1 MNRFFIIQNIIMLAF
16 ILAVAWAGLTFLGVL
31 SPAVGAFLSTMFIAG
46 TGSFG
51 FAMDSRT
58 DKEELWRKQWFKK
71 EYGVEI
77 TATFVSGLFFFGLS
91 FLIWPTLWHLFA
103 GGSFALTII
112 YIWEWAYSRV
122 IMRWHKEID

>member
-31 SPAVGAFLSTMFIAG
+31 SPAVGAFLSTMVIAG

-91 FLIWPTLWHLFA
+91 FLIWPTLWNLLA

-122 IMRWHKEID
+122 IMKWHKEIY